1 MKFGTLQ
8 TASATTSSIVGA
20 ASSDDQRCDH
30 SGISREGGCRTRM
43 RVSIVI
49 QRNGEQQG
57 RVRGMTFAIHLG
69 DGCG

>member
-1 MKFGTLQ
+1 
-8 TASATTSSIVGA
+8 
-20 ASSDDQRCDH
+20 
-30 SGISREGGCRTRM
+30 M

-69 DGCG
+69 GRMRVIDVIAASLGWPNH